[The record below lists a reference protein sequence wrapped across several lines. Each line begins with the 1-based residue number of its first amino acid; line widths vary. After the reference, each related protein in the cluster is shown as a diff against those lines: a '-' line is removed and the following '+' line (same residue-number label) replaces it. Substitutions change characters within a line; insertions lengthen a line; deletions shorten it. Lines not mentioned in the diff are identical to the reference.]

1 MPDLARSRRFIAL
14 SAIVLFLALDAA
26 RSLIGHFGYRTPVS
40 IWHPDPAVY
49 ADMTWPPASNVPVNA
64 TPGQRIYIERCGFCH
79 GPDGR
84 GNGTS
89 APSMIPRP
97 RDFTERQ
104 FKYKST
110 PEGAPPSDDDLVK
123 VVTDGL
129 HASGMPYFRG
139 VLSDADIRTVVAY
152 VKNLAKIPAT
162 GSAAAIDV
170 PPRPPV
176 TPDSIARG
184 AALYAENGCAG
195 CHGDDLRGGQWLL
208 DAKGYPVISR
218 DLTAPWTFRGGDA
231 PEETFLR
238 LSTGLAPAPMPAY
251 AALPADS
258 RWDLV
263 NFLESRRRAPPWQSG
278 TLDGPGEARDLEVR
292 GRYLVHAEMCGL
304 CHTELDPAMIYRDD
318 RYLAGGMRVGAYP
331 QGTFITRNLTSD
343 PDTGL
348 GRWSEAEIARAI
360 RDGVAKDGRLLNF
373 WGMPWPWLHNLSTED
388 ALAIGRYLKTL
399 PPVHNAIPLPL
410 HFGVVE
416 TIAAK
421 IWFLS
426 PMIGRAPTLTYDVG
440 SYANGPP
447 PDLAAIAGWLTTAQW
462 LVVVIGLVLLAVA
475 SRRSL
480 PHGAG
485 GWARLTGI
493 VVAGLVVF
501 TVGYFVDKTPTVS
514 VLPPDRIADA
524 VSAGIPR
531 PDPTKLAPAQA
542 ALVARG
548 RYIFANAS
556 CAYCHG
562 NDGAGGLKLSGP
574 FGTMF
579 TANISSD
586 RAAGLGGWSDAEIA
600 RAVRSGVGKSGRPLF
615 WQGMPWDHFSNLD
628 EEDVVSLIAYLR
640 ALPPI
645 AAKVPPH
652 RLPAGDD
659 CKIYTFWTSR
669 NLEPGCR

>member
-1 MPDLARSRRFIAL
+1 M
-14 SAIVLFLALDAA
+14 
-26 RSLIGHFGYRTPVS
+26 
-40 IWHPDPAVY
+40 
-49 ADMTWPPASNVPVNA
+49 
-64 TPGQRIYIERCGFCH
+64 
-79 GPDGR
+79 
-84 GNGTS
+84 
-89 APSMIPRP
+89 
-97 RDFTERQ
+97 
-104 FKYKST
+104 
-110 PEGAPPSDDDLVK
+110 
-123 VVTDGL
+123 
-129 HASGMPYFRG
+129 
-139 VLSDADIRTVVAY
+139 
-152 VKNLAKIPAT
+152 
-162 GSAAAIDV
+162 

-176 TPDSIARG
+176 TPESIARG
-184 AALYAENGCAG
+184 ATLYAENGCAA
-195 CHGDDLRGGQWLL
+195 CHGDDLRGGQWLQ

-231 PEETFLR
+231 PEEVFLR
-238 LSTGLAPAPMPAY
+238 LSTGLAPGPMPAY

-263 NFLESRRRAPPWQSG
+263 SFLESRRRAPPWQSG
-278 TLDGPGEARDLEVR
+278 KLDGPGEARDLEVR

-373 WGMPWPWLHNLSTED
+373 WGMPWPWLHNLSVED
-388 ALAIGRYLKTL
+388 ARAIGRYLKTL

-410 HFGVVE
+410 HYGVVE

-426 PMIGRAPTLTYDVG
+426 PMIGRAPTLTYDIG
-440 SYANGPP
+440 SYANMPP
-447 PDLAAIAGWLTTAQW
+447 PDLAAITGWLTTAQW
-462 LVVVIGLVLLAVA
+462 LVVVIGLVLFAVA

-480 PHGAG
+480 PRSFG

-501 TVGYFVDKTPTVS
+501 AVGYFVDKTPTVS
-514 VLPPDRIADA
+514 VLPPDKIADA
-524 VSAGIPR
+524 VSTGIPR
-531 PDPTKLAPAQA
+531 PDLTKLGPARA

-562 NDGAGGLKLSGP
+562 NDGSGGLKVSGP

-586 RAAGLGGWSDAEIA
+586 REAGLGRLERCRDRPRGAQRRRQERPAAVLAGHAVGSLLQPRRRGRGLADRLSAGVAADRRQSAAAPVAGA
-600 RAVRSGVGKSGRPLF
+600 RRLQDLHILDQPQSRAGLPVDVSRGAWPLASGGVRTVELNCG
-615 WQGMPWDHFSNLD
+615 
-628 EEDVVSLIAYLR
+628 
-640 ALPPI
+640 PI
-645 AAKVPPH
+645 KP
-652 RLPAGDD
+652 
-659 CKIYTFWTSR
+659 
-669 NLEPGCR
+669 

>member
-1 MPDLARSRRFIAL
+1 MPELARSPRFIAL
-14 SAIVLFLALDAA
+14 SAIVLFLLLDAA
-26 RSLIGHFGYRTPVS
+26 RSLIGHFGYATPVS

-49 ADMTWPPASNVPVNA
+49 ADMTWPPASNVPANA

-97 RDFTERQ
+97 RDFTAGQ

-129 HASGMPYFRG
+129 HASAMPYFRG
-139 VLSDADIRTVVAY
+139 ILSDADIRTVVAY
-152 VKNLAKIPAT
+152 VKGLAKIPANA
-162 GSAAAIDV
+162 SAAAIDV

-176 TPDSIARG
+176 TPESIARG

-195 CHGDDLRGGQWLL
+195 CHGDDLRGGQWLM
-208 DAKGYPVISR
+208 DVKNYPVISR

-231 PEETFLR
+231 PEEVFLR

-251 AALPADS
+251 AALTAES

-263 NFLESRRRAPPWQSG
+263 SFLESRRRAPPWQSG
-278 TLDGPGEARDLEVR
+278 RLDGPGEARDLEVR

-348 GRWSEAEIARAI
+348 GRWSEADIARAL
-360 RDGVAKDGRLLNF
+360 RDGVAKDGRRLNF
-373 WGMPWPWLHNLSTED
+373 WGMPWPWLHNLSDED
-388 ALAIGRYLKTL
+388 ARAIGRYLKTL
-399 PPVHNAIPLPL
+399 PAAHNAIPLPL
-410 HFGVVE
+410 HYGVVE

-421 IWFLS
+421 IWTLS
-426 PMIGRAPTLTYDVG
+426 PMIGRAPTLTYDIG
-440 SYANGPP
+440 SYANAPP
-447 PDLAAIAGWLTTAQW
+447 PDLAAIAGWLTNAQW
-462 LVVVIGLVLLAVA
+462 LVVVIGLALFAVA

-480 PHGAG
+480 PRGFG

-501 TVGYFVDKTPTVS
+501 AVGYFIDKTPTVS

-531 PDPTKLAPAQA
+531 PDLTKLAPARA
-542 ALVARG
+542 ALAARG

-562 NDGAGGLKLSGP
+562 NDGGGGLKVSGP

-586 RAAGLGGWSDAEIA
+586 HEAGLGGWSDAEIA
-600 RAVRSGVGKSGRPLF
+600 RAVRSGVGRSGRPLF

-628 EEDVVSLIAYLR
+628 EEDVVSLVAYLR
-640 ALPPI
+640 ALPPV

-652 RLPAGDD
+652 RLPAPDD